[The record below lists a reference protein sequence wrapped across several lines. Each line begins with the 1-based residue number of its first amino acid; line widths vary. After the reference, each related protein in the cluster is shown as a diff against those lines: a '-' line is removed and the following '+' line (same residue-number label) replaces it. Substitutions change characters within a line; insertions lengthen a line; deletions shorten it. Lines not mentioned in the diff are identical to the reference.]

1 MRSSKR
7 DAAITVGG
15 APRVDLL
22 PPEVRAER
30 RAASTTRRTWLGV
43 VVLVAATVVASGAAT
58 LGSLSAADDLAMVQ
72 SETSTLLA
80 QQAKFSEVRDT
91 QSQVDLIESGQAV
104 GGSTD
109 IDWAT
114 YLRSVQ
120 GTLPVGVTVTSVSLD
135 QASPLESYAQ
145 GTSPL
150 EGSRVATVVFTAT
163 SPTLPAVPV
172 WLDGLATLPG
182 FADATPGSVAF
193 SDGVYEA
200 TVTMHITA
208 DAFSGRFDEKDD

>member
-1 MRSSKR
+1 MRTAKK
-7 DAAITVGG
+7 DAAISIGG

-30 RAASTTRRTWLGV
+30 RAATTTRRTWLGV
-43 VVLVAATVVASGAAT
+43 VVLVAATVVASGVTT
-58 LGSLSAADDLAMVQ
+58 LGSLTAADDLSAYQ
-72 SETSTLLA
+72 SETTVLLS

-91 QSQVDLIESGQAV
+91 QSQVDLIEAGQAV

-120 GTLPVGVTVTSVSLD
+120 ATLPVGVAVTSVSLD
-135 QASPLESYAQ
+135 QATPLESYAQ

-150 EGSRVATVVFTAT
+150 EGSRAATVVFTAT

-182 FADATPGSVAF
+182 FADATPGSVTF

-208 DAFSGRFDEKDD
+208 DAFSGRFDQKDD